1 VRDGS
6 LVEYRSAVVVS
17 ANHQVVAPLIIAPQ
31 FGASTVLPDGTVT
44 LTVTAPTD
52 VTDVSID
59 CSAGRIRGWA
69 DTGPL
74 TLKLKP
80 GTYTLDFLAMRNLSA
95 RFYSK
100 QRYLPATPVSLSRG
114 RVSTNRTFDPSTGS
128 NTTTSPN
135 PLATQLFGDGSITIS
150 PVDRWTL
157 ELPIAENPW
166 FTTVSPSDI
175 AEFDGSELDDAVIEL
190 EYLVL
195 EKS

>member
-1 VRDGS
+1 LGRHGTTNPEAQAGNLYARLSRD
-6 LVEYRSAVVVS
+6 A
-17 ANHQVVAPLIIAPQ
+17 QP
-31 FGASTVLPDGTVT
+31 FCTVF
-44 LTVTAPTD
+44 
-52 VTDVSID
+52 S
-59 CSAGRIRGWA
+59 R
-69 DTGPL
+69 
-74 TLKLKP
+74 
-80 GTYTLDFLAMRNLSA
+80 
-95 RFYSK
+95 

-114 RVSTNRTFDPSTGS
+114 RVSTNRTFDPSTGA

-157 ELPIAENPW
+157 ELQIAENPW